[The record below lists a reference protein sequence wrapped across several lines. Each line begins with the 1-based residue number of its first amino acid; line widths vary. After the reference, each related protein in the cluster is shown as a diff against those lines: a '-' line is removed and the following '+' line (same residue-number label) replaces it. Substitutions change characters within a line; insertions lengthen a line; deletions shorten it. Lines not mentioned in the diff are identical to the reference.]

1 MQDLEKSNRFTFKI
15 LEMQTSEEHP
25 TKIDNDEEYDDEA
38 SVDESDPELPEEE
51 TSPVAHNHTRCFKQE
66 YHCFPLSH
74 INKTHLED
82 GNKILMPASALR
94 RLMSMNIEYP
104 MVFEIRNPCSDRVS
118 HCGVLEFS
126 AEEGYVF
133 LPDWMMKNLQLQYGN
148 LVTLRSTTLPKGTF
162 MKIQPHTMKFLAIS
176 DPKSALEAALRD
188 FSCLTIGDT
197 IMLTHDHKKY
207 DIDIVETKPSGAI
220 SVIETDLEVDFA
232 TPLDYKEPE
241 KKPKSMVNPKRE
253 PEKATE
259 DMGKEEPKFRPFTGV
274 ARRLDGQPLIA
285 PVESDSVSTSL
296 VKDGLVA
303 ADSIRSRKR
312 KHPGKLV
319 FGPKDVSQSQ
329 EKSARVSKEDHEER
343 TSKNDKQKFQ
353 PFTGM
358 KHTLAG

>member
-1 MQDLEKSNRFTFKI
+1 
-15 LEMQTSEEHP
+15 
-25 TKIDNDEEYDDEA
+25 
-38 SVDESDPELPEEE
+38 
-51 TSPVAHNHTRCFKQE
+51 
-66 YHCFPLSH
+66 
-74 INKTHLED
+74 
-82 GNKILMPASALR
+82 
-94 RLMSMNIEYP
+94 MNIEYP
-104 MVFEIRNPCSDRVS
+104 MVFEIRNPYSDRVS

-197 IMLTHDHKKY
+197 IMLTHDQKKY

-232 TPLDYKEPE
+232 TPLDYKEP
-241 KKPKSMVNPKRE
+241 
-253 PEKATE
+253 
-259 DMGKEEPKFRPFTGV
+259 FTGV

-285 PVESDSVSTSL
+285 PVESDSVSTSM